1 MSVFTNHP
9 ERPEEGFTR
18 TKYRRLQWKSDSHNK
33 GDDTALYVEV
43 ALVMAGAFHYYFSY
57 EDRQVTCTRAG
68 GCHLLVVPVHWRVGA
83 LAGEVGGYSVL
94 CIRSRL
100 ILENLS
106 TFLSCC

>member
-18 TKYRRLQWKSDSHNK
+18 TKYRRLQWKSDSHNR
-33 GDDTALYVEV
+33 GDDTALFVEV

-68 GCHLLVVPVHWRVGA
+68 GCQSVTCWWYLCTGGLEHWQGRWGVLMSCA
-83 LAGEVGGYSVL
+83 LDPD
-94 CIRSRL
+94 
-100 ILENLS
+100 
-106 TFLSCC
+106 